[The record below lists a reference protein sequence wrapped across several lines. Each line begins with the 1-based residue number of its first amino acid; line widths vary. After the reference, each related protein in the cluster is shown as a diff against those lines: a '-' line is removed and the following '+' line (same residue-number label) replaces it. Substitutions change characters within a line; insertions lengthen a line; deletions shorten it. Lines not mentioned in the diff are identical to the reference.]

1 MYHFFLILLMFVSI
15 ILIFLIM
22 IQQGDNID
30 SSYSIGG
37 SEKLFT
43 HANRNK
49 LITYITVFFAILFF
63 VFVLALSNVHVNHN
77 KTINLSSILDDQ

>member
-22 IQQGDNID
+22 MQQGENID

-49 LITYITVFFAILFF
+49 LITYITIFFAILFF
-63 VFVLALSNVHVNHN
+63 IFILALSNVHVNHD
-77 KTINLSSILDDQ
+77 KKINFSSILDDQ

>member
-22 IQQGDNID
+22 MQQGENID
-30 SSYSIGG
+30 SSYSISG

-43 HANRNK
+43 HTNRNK
-49 LITYITVFFAILFF
+49 LIIYITIFFAILFF
-63 VFVLALSNVHVNHN
+63 IFILALSNVYVNHD
-77 KTINLSSILDDQ
+77 KKINFSSILDDQ